1 MRAICWSR
9 SFLGRSTSEREN
21 RGGVEFLAMKNLR
34 NANDKEE
41 IARRVDSVQPD
52 SARLWGKMSA
62 HQMICHLS
70 DGFRLYM
77 GEKKVAPAGGMY
89 PSKALRWIALWAPM
103 QWPHGFKTM
112 PELDQQA
119 GGGTSPVEFA
129 RDVRELRNLLERFVR
144 QPQDF
149 RWPAHPHFGEM
160 SERDWMRLAYL
171 HADHHLRQ
179 FGA

>member
-1 MRAICWSR
+1 
-9 SFLGRSTSEREN
+9 
-21 RGGVEFLAMKNLR
+21 MKNLR
-34 NANDKEE
+34 NAKDKEE
-41 IARRVDSVQPD
+41 IARRVDSLRPD
-52 SARLWGKMSA
+52 SPRLWGKMSA

-89 PSKALRWIALWAPM
+89 PSKVLRWTALWAPM

-119 GGGTSPVEFA
+119 GAGTPPVEFA
-129 RDVRELRNLLERFVR
+129 TDVRELQNLLEDFVR
-144 QPQDF
+144 QPRDF
-149 RWPAHPHFGEM
+149 SWPAHPHFGEM

>member
-1 MRAICWSR
+1 
-9 SFLGRSTSEREN
+9 
-21 RGGVEFLAMKNLR
+21 MKSLR
-34 NANDKEE
+34 NAKDKEE
-41 IARRVDSVQPD
+41 IARRLETVRADSQ
-52 SARLWGKMSA
+52 RLWGKMSA

-77 GEKKVAPAGGMY
+77 GEKKVAPAGGIY
-89 PSKALRWIALWAPM
+89 PSQVLRWIALWAPM

-112 PELDQQA
+112 PEIDQQA

-129 RDVRELRNLLERFVR
+129 RDHRDLQSLLERFVK
-144 QPQDF
+144 QPRDF
-149 RWPAHPHFGEM
+149 TWQAHPHFGEM

-179 FGA
+179 FGC

>member
-1 MRAICWSR
+1 
-9 SFLGRSTSEREN
+9 
-21 RGGVEFLAMKNLR
+21 MKNLR
-34 NANDKEE
+34 NAKDKEE
-41 IARRVDSVQPD
+41 ITRRIARVRPD
-52 SARLWGKMSA
+52 SSRLWGRMSA

-77 GEKKVAPAGGMY
+77 GEKKVAPASGMY
-89 PSKALRWIALWAPM
+89 PSKVLRWIALWAPM

-112 PELDQQA
+112 PELDQEG

-129 RDVRELRNLLERFVR
+129 RDVRELQNLLERFVR
-144 QPQDF
+144 QPRDF
-149 RWPAHPHFGEM
+149 SWQTHPHFGEM
-160 SERDWMRLAYL
+160 NELDWMRLAYL